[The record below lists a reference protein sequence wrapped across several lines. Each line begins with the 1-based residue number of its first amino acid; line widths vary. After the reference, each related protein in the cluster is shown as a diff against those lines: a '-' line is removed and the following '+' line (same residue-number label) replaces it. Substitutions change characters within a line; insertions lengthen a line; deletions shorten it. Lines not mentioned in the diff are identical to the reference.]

1 MFSEVEGRV
10 TCSLCEVEVKIFP
23 GYGGDLYFV

>member
-10 TCSLCEVEVKIFP
+10 TCSLCEVEVKIFL
-23 GYGGDLYFV
+23 GCGGNLHFV